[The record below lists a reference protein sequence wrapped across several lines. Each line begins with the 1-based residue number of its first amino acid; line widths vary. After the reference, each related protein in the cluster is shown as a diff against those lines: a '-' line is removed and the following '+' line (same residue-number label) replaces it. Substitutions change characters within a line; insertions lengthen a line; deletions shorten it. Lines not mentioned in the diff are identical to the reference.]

1 MSRMEFQHAF
11 DAVAATP
18 GFDRAPL
25 WRAYPEA
32 AHLLSHR
39 LDIEPCFDWSRLAD
53 TIAAADRALIEI
65 REDTPQQ
72 RFRVLPEH
80 PADLRALVHGLA
92 GTKRWIMLRELD
104 RWPDFAPLVADI
116 LQAVAPVVETRTG
129 AIVKPTAFLFI
140 SSPGLVTP
148 LHFDPEYNILF
159 QISGRKRF
167 TILPPSCGLPSRS
180 DNERFHR
187 SGDNLLDWRPELAAQ
202 GWPFDLAPGDALHV
216 PFKAPHTVT
225 VGTEPSISLSVT
237 WRSHSSLM
245 QDDAWALNGLLGRY
259 RVRLPAMTQS
269 STSYTTPLR
278 VIAESGI
285 GASNS

>member
-72 RFRVLPEH
+72 RFRVLPEF
-80 PADLRALVHGLA
+80 PADLRPLVHGLA
-92 GTKRWIMLRELD
+92 GATRWIMLRELD

-116 LQAVAPVVETRTG
+116 LQAVAPVVQTRTG

-140 SSPGLVTP
+140 L
-148 LHFDPEYNILF
+148 
-159 QISGRKRF
+159 
-167 TILPPSCGLPSRS
+167 
-180 DNERFHR
+180 
-187 SGDNLLDWRPELAAQ
+187 
-202 GWPFDLAPGDALHV
+202 
-216 PFKAPHTVT
+216 
-225 VGTEPSISLSVT
+225 SLI
-237 WRSHSSLM
+237 H
-245 QDDAWALNGLLGRY
+245 
-259 RVRLPAMTQS
+259 
-269 STSYTTPLR
+269 
-278 VIAESGI
+278 I
-285 GASNS
+285 